1 MAVTILER
9 LRDVKPNGKKFHVK
23 NESLQVIYD
32 LIRKHMAEIEEAIER
47 GYSWKQIDDACRESW
62 QEYGKA
68 ASSIVWWKDGHLVE
82 SCYRA
87 VKKNASVGKGTK
99 AKKAPLSLE
108 VTVTKR

>member
-47 GYSWKQIDDACRESW
+47 GY
-62 QEYGKA
+62 
-68 ASSIVWWKDGHLVE
+68 
-82 SCYRA
+82 
-87 VKKNASVGKGTK
+87 
-99 AKKAPLSLE
+99 
-108 VTVTKR
+108 